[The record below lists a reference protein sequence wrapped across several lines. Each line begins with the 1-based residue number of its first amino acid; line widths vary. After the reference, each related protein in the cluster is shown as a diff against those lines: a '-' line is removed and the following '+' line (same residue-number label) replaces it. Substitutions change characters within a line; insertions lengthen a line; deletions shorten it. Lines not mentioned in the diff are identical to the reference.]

1 MEKKTKAT
9 EVKKDAALKES
20 FADIK
25 KAATTVST
33 PAAKAVDV
41 KKDVPAKKETPVKK
55 DASKP
60 AGKKTA
66 VKADN
71 SAKKEAAKKTEPKA
85 AVTLQINGKDIDLAK
100 VQADAVSAALKVDS
114 SVKDV
119 HVYVNVAESA
129 AYYTVDGIGK
139 SEYCI
144 KL

>member
-25 KAATTVST
+25 KVATTVST
-33 PAAKAVDV
+33 PVAKAAEA

-60 AGKKTA
+60 AAKKV
-66 VKADN
+66 VKKDAP
-71 SAKKEAAKKTEPKA
+71 AKKESTKSTEPVTN
-85 AVTLQINGKDIDLAK
+85 VTLQINGKDIDLAR
-100 VQADAVSAALKVDS
+100 VQADAVKAALKVNPA
-114 SVKDV
+114 VKDV
-119 HVYVNVAESA
+119 HVYVNANESA
-129 AYYTVDGIGK
+129 AYYTLDGIGK